1 MRCLLS
7 AAAHRISA
15 PGILRCKLL
24 RSGPRGGRDT
34 PQWPFE
40 QGVRQEEGGPHRQ
53 KQVRVSPCDDRE
65 TSCMQKQYFRAS
77 VDVTKGSPSHSSD
90 TVYFTAV
97 DGEGNACSFI
107 NSNYCGFGTGL
118 VPEGCGFT
126 LQNRYECGHNSV
138 RYVASLFHSSGSSV
152 EV

>member
-1 MRCLLS
+1 MIEKRHVKTLP
-7 AAAHRISA
+7 I
-15 PGILRCKLL
+15 
-24 RSGPRGGRDT
+24 
-34 PQWPFE
+34 
-40 QGVRQEEGGPHRQ
+40 
-53 KQVRVSPCDDRE
+53 
-65 TSCMQKQYFRAS
+65 FRAS

-126 LQNRYECGHNSV
+126 LQNRDVRGHNAYSCFIFV
-138 RYVASLFHSSGSSV
+138 NGKQSSHFYLNIFKLSTHTLSI
-152 EV
+152 

>member
-1 MRCLLS
+1 
-7 AAAHRISA
+7 
-15 PGILRCKLL
+15 
-24 RSGPRGGRDT
+24 
-34 PQWPFE
+34 
-40 QGVRQEEGGPHRQ
+40 
-53 KQVRVSPCDDRE
+53 
-65 TSCMQKQYFRAS
+65 MQKQYFRAS

-126 LQNRYECGHNSV
+126 LQNRDVRGHNSV
-138 RYVASLFHSSGSSV
+138 RNFASLLQT
-152 EV
+152 

>member
-1 MRCLLS
+1 
-7 AAAHRISA
+7 
-15 PGILRCKLL
+15 
-24 RSGPRGGRDT
+24 
-34 PQWPFE
+34 
-40 QGVRQEEGGPHRQ
+40 
-53 KQVRVSPCDDRE
+53 
-65 TSCMQKQYFRAS
+65 MQKQYFRAS

>member
-1 MRCLLS
+1 MSKEYAKKR
-7 AAAHRISA
+7 AALIDKS
-15 PGILRCKLL
+15 
-24 RSGPRGGRDT
+24 RS
-34 PQWPFE
+34 E
-40 QGVRQEEGGPHRQ
+40 LVLVMIEKHHA
-53 KQVRVSPCDDRE
+53 E
-65 TSCMQKQYFRAS
+65 TVHFRAS

-138 RYVASLFHSSGSSV
+138 RYVASLFHN
-152 EV
+152 